1 MILRRKMFMYEDT
14 KNSSEGI
21 FFPEKCNCIMI
32 CTYLFAFIVAFYF
45 KINERREKFGK
56 QHFCAP

>member
-1 MILRRKMFMYEDT
+1 MYENT

-21 FFPEKCNCIMI
+21 FFPEKCHCIMI
-32 CTYLFAFIVAFYF
+32 CTYLFAFIAAFYF

-56 QHFCAP
+56 QHFCGP